1 MSGRPEEGLY
11 GNVASQSSNVSQGG
25 RRRTRSEFEGDT
37 DYSSTTRR
45 RLEGMYRPQ
54 WTMSSSVEDILLEGT
69 TNRANMKLN
78 DFLRSNLGEE
88 WVVERNGN
96 VIMEAFVQE
105 PDAYVQDQQLLRR
118 IINLPAYQVLE
129 AVYKLHHEGVYSL
142 EKWRDHEGKDT
153 VTPLAREKL
162 KEVLT
167 QVLTE
172 ERREAEEKAR
182 REQQQI
188 IFNLSAK
195 IEDLLLKGRVR
206 VMDIKLNDFLTL
218 ELDGRGILR
227 ANRNVLLRDFF
238 INPTSHIRD
247 AGVLNEIRASGAYA
261 RMERTVREE
270 MDLEEAVRRLHDEG
284 VVSLGQWK
292 VFKRKNTVA
301 PHAKGTLNAAFTE
314 VLRKEKARREEEG
327 RARREKQERLRRE
340 EEERQRRLQ
349 EMKYTISTTI
359 EDVLFRGE
367 FRYREKKLN
376 DFLLMRFGGRGVVAT
391 NRDILLEEFFK
402 EPASY
407 IHDAGVLNE
416 IQITDA
422 YLRIEGVV
430 REEMDKGEDVR
441 KLKQAGVFNLQN
453 WSEAAPEVK
462 ESVHEITKSFLDAA
476 LQEANKPTMTTVVSI
491 KMEGYY
497 ESVYNARWHHV
508 VEVPGGNEEEQT
520 GMGMEVKE
528 GKPKQSWTY
537 KKSGQTFEKDDG
549 VRQSGEA
556 TPVLMVLTS
565 DKGWPYS
572 WHMIQD
578 SPKDFFV
585 NCEVDRVWQIVKE

>member
-1 MSGRPEEGLY
+1 
-11 GNVASQSSNVSQGG
+11 
-25 RRRTRSEFEGDT
+25 
-37 DYSSTTRR
+37 
-45 RLEGMYRPQ
+45 
-54 WTMSSSVEDILLEGT
+54 
-69 TNRANMKLN
+69 
-78 DFLRSNLGEE
+78 
-88 WVVERNGN
+88 
-96 VIMEAFVQE
+96 
-105 PDAYVQDQQLLRR
+105 
-118 IINLPAYQVLE
+118 
-129 AVYKLHHEGVYSL
+129 
-142 EKWRDHEGKDT
+142 
-153 VTPLAREKL
+153 
-162 KEVLT
+162 
-167 QVLTE
+167 
-172 ERREAEEKAR
+172 
-182 REQQQI
+182 
-188 IFNLSAK
+188 
-195 IEDLLLKGRVR
+195 
-206 VMDIKLNDFLTL
+206 MDIKLNDFLTL

-327 RARREKQERLRRE
+327 RARREEQERLRRE

-359 EDVLFRGE
+359 EDVLFKGE
-367 FRYREKKLN
+367 FHYKEKKLN

-402 EPASY
+402 EPARY

-416 IQITDA
+416 IQKTDA

-441 KLKQAGVFNLQN
+441 KLKQAGVFNLQK
-453 WSEAAPEVK
+453 WSEATAKVK

-476 LQEANKPTMTTVVSI
+476 LEEARNPMTMSAAI
-491 KMEGYY
+491 KLEGFY
-497 ESVYNARWHHV
+497 ESVYNASWHHV
-508 VEVPGGNEEEQT
+508 VEIPGGEGT
-520 GMGMEVKE
+520 GMEVKE
-528 GKPKQSWTY
+528 GETGTVIDVQGS
-537 KKSGQTFEKDDG
+537 
-549 VRQSGEA
+549 
-556 TPVLMVLTS
+556 
-565 DKGWPYS
+565 
-572 WHMIQD
+572 
-578 SPKDFFV
+578 
-585 NCEVDRVWQIVKE
+585 